1 MKREK
6 TWPNPRE
13 NVMASEEVRDIVE
26 NEEKKVETSYPNN
39 YTHTSKGPTMND
51 VCKIPYRHATY
62 HLCYYHMHM
71 VPRADVI
78 YGLSP
83 QYTLLT
89 FVPMNLLEQFRRV
102 ANSYFLLTFLLTLAL
117 PDSPVSPMS
126 WVWSLLSVVLVTMGK
141 QGYEDLL
148 RHKSDRS

>member
-1 MKREK
+1 MV
-6 TWPNPRE
+6 TLY
-13 NVMASEEVRDIVE
+13 V
-26 NEEKKVETSYPNN
+26 TSNLVSTYFFPKAAGPPSIMCL
-39 YTHTSKGPTMND
+39 SKS
-51 VCKIPYRHATY
+51 
-62 HLCYYHMHM
+62 
-71 VPRADVI
+71 ADVI
-78 YGLSP
+78 YGRLVP

-126 WVWSLLSVVLVTMGK
+126 WVWSLLSVVLVTMCK

-148 RHKSDRS
+148 RHKSDRSC